1 MRNPLALWACSTLTL
16 VLAACNGHQG
26 SGDFTPQ
33 PPAEA
38 GTLPARVVSAGP
50 MEENPNLTF
59 GIAEFTT
66 NTGETPAIASDGAGH
81 EFVGAEEPHPS
92 LLRFDEHTHA
102 FQQFTFPKPATGVF
116 ALARQGAKAMWFTN
130 DSVVGNM
137 NLSNH
142 TFAEFTVPTQGAG
155 IEGIAAGTNH
165 SMWFTEF
172 HGGKVG
178 RILTQNDKISEYP
191 LHNPNGAIGIALGED
206 GAMWFAN
213 YHSIDR
219 ITSDGQLSDYPV
231 GQNYPTGVT
240 TGPDGAIWFAGESD
254 EGGGLIGRID
264 LNTHVR
270 RVAKFGAGTGGDV
283 GIVTRGSELWMTAP
297 DANKIDSYD
306 PNSHIITRHFLHK
319 GYTRPFG
326 ISLGADNQLWFTND
340 GPHGSAIGK
349 LCPTLQS
356 AKCKTSP

>member
-1 MRNPLALWACSTLTL
+1 MRNPSALWPCSMLTL
-16 VLAACNGHQG
+16 ILAACNGHQG

-38 GTLPARVVSAGP
+38 STLQAREVSAAPAG
-50 MEENPNLTF
+50 EKANLTF

-66 NTGETPAIASDGAGH
+66 NTGETTAIASDGAGH
-81 EFVGAEEPHPS
+81 EFAGAEEPHPS

-102 FQQFTFPKPATGVF
+102 FQQFYLPTPATGVF
-116 ALARQGAKAMWFTN
+116 ALARQGAKAMWFTD

-142 TFAEFTVPTQGAG
+142 TFAEFTVSTHGAG
-155 IEGIAAGTNH
+155 MEGIASAGNH
-165 SMWFTEF
+165 SMWFTEA

-178 RILTQNDKISEYP
+178 RILTQNDGISEYP
-191 LHNPNGAIGIALGED
+191 LPSPNAALGITLGED

-213 YHSIDR
+213 YHSINR
-219 ITSDGQLSDYPV
+219 ITAGGQLSDYPV
-231 GQNYPTGVT
+231 GQNYPIGVT

-254 EGGGLIGRID
+254 ENGGLIGRLDI
-264 LNTHVR
+264 NTHAR
-270 RVAKFGAGTGGDV
+270 RIAKFGAGTGADV
-283 GIVTRGSELWMTAP
+283 GIVTRGSQLWMTAP

-306 PNSHIITRHFLHK
+306 PGSHVITRHFLHT

-326 ISLGADNQLWFTND
+326 IALGADNQLWFTND

-356 AKCKTSP
+356 QKCKTSP